1 MHEEKRNEGSS
12 LGKNKLWAWFVAT
25 FWKRPKIKAYFFPK
39 EGPPYPIE
47 LPYSTLTPMKS
58 RKRRSMQAGYG
69 TQPPAPVKPRP
80 RKTFFEK
87 LKGFFFRRG

>member
-1 MHEEKRNEGSS
+1 MHEKKPNEGS
-12 LGKNKLWAWFVAT
+12 KLEKCKRWVSHVVAL
-25 FWKRPKIKAYFFPK
+25 WKRPKIKAYFFPK
-39 EGPPYPIE
+39 DGPPYPIE

-58 RKRRSMQAGYG
+58 RKRRSMQTGYG